1 MKRLAAVFL
10 SLGALAAFA
19 VAGFAQ
25 DRISG
30 DAIRDRIRD
39 RMEQR
44 RLERVPLLAGAATVA
59 GAGIGFES
67 IVIAG
72 KSRSFLRYTPNRLL
86 GQRAP
91 VVFALHGAKGTA
103 DRVSGYLGLN
113 AVADREG
120 FVVVY
125 PQGEK
130 NRWNDGRM
138 AGKAGGS
145 EVSGANDG
153 EFLNGLADALIG
165 QGVADAKRIYLLG
178 ISNGGFMGFALA
190 CDSSSR
196 FAAYAGVVSS
206 MPAEGI
212 AKCQPGRPV
221 PLMMVNGTADE
232 LIRYDGAPGKF
243 GISGNAPPMEVA
255 RHFASLA
262 GCRSVSAVPLPDTDA
277 SDGTKVVLSS
287 WSGCAPG
294 SGVMFYSVDGGGHQ
308 APSRGKTA
316 GGVVL
321 ETFLGARN
329 RDLDTAEAAWAFFK
343 EFRR

>member
-1 MKRLAAVFL
+1 MKRLAAAVFGL
-10 SLGALAAFA
+10 AVLAAYTA
-19 VAGFAQ
+19 TGFAQ

-44 RLERVPLLAGAATVA
+44 RLERVPLLSGASNVP

-72 KSRSFLRYTPNRLL
+72 KTRTFLRYTPNRLL
-86 GQRAP
+86 GKRAP

-130 NRWNDGRM
+130 NRWNDGRP
-138 AGKAGGS
+138 AGKAGGT
-145 EVSGANDG
+145 EVSGANDE
-153 EFLNGLADALIG
+153 EFLNGLADALIA
-165 QGVADAKRIYLLG
+165 QGVAEANRMYLLG
-178 ISNGGFMGFALA
+178 VSNGGFMGFTMA
-190 CDSSSR
+190 CNSASR
-196 FAAYAGVVSS
+196 FAAYAGVISS
-206 MPAEGI
+206 MAADKIGR
-212 AKCQPGRPV
+212 CQPGRPV
-221 PLMMVNGTADE
+221 PVMMVNGTADD
-232 LIRYDGAPGKF
+232 LIRFDGAPGKF
-243 GISGNAPPMEVA
+243 GINGNAPPLEVA
-255 RHFASLA
+255 RHFASVA
-262 GCRSVSAVPLPDTDA
+262 GCRSVSAVPLPDADPG
-277 SDGTKVVLSS
+277 DGTKVVLSS

-294 SGVMFYSVDGGGHQ
+294 GGVMFYSVDGGGHQ
-308 APSRGKTA
+308 PPSRGKTS

-321 ETFLGARN
+321 EMFLGPRSH
-329 RDLDTAEAAWAFFK
+329 DFDTAEAAWAFFK
-343 EFRR
+343 EYRR